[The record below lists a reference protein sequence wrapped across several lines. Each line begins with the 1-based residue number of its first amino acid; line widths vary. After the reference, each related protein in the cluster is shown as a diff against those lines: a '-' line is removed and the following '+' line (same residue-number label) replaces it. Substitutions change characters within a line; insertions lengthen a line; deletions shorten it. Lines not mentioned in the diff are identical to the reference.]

1 MPAIATSPVFTA
13 SIVARLPLAML
24 TIGMLVHVQQ
34 RTGSYAAAGL
44 VSGSLAVAQ
53 GAGGPALGRLVD
65 RRGQTAVLL
74 AAALV
79 SGAALAITAL
89 LPAGAPL
96 GALVVLAAVIGI
108 ATPPVGPCMR
118 ALLPGMV
125 EDADA
130 QRGAYALDSAAVEL
144 TWVSGPP
151 LVLLAGTV
159 LSTGAALVVAGAIL
173 TVSTLL
179 FAATKASR
187 AWRPEPK
194 TGADGSGA
202 LRSPGVRTL
211 VLALGSAGLLFGATE
226 VAVTAAADALG
237 GTAAAGPLLGLWGV
251 GSLIGGI
258 VVARAGGGA
267 RSGAGLAALLAVLAA
282 THLALAAAAGSM
294 IALGAVIVLAGS
306 MIAPTCATAYA
317 MVDAAAPAGT
327 TTEAFA
333 WLATA
338 IAIGTSAGAAAAGA
352 VADVSGPA
360 PTFVLAGAAGALG
373 AAITILRAGSISPA
387 PALAAC

>member
-13 SIVARLPLAML
+13 SILARLPLAML

-74 AAALV
+74 AAALI

-96 GALVVLAAVIGI
+96 GALVVLAAVIGF

-125 EDADA
+125 DGPDA
-130 QRGAYALDSAAVEL
+130 QRKAYAVDSAAVEL

-151 LVLLAGTV
+151 LVLFAGTL
-159 LSTGAALVVAGAIL
+159 LSTGAALIVAGAVM
-173 TVSTLL
+173 TVSTAL
-179 FAATKASR
+179 FASTRASR
-187 AWRPEPK
+187 AWRPETATETK
-194 TGADGSGA
+194 AGGAM
-202 LRSPGVRTL
+202 RSAGVRTL
-211 VLALGSAGLLFGATE
+211 VIALGGAGLLFGATE
-226 VAVTAAADALG
+226 VAVTAAAEQLG

-258 VVARAGGGA
+258 AVARAGGGA
-267 RSGAGLAALLAVLAA
+267 RTGAGLAALLGLLAVS
-282 THLALAAAAGSM
+282 HLALAAAAGSM
-294 IALGAVIVLAGS
+294 LALGAVIVIAGS
-306 MIAPTCATAYA
+306 MIAPTCASAYA

-338 IAIGTSAGAAAAGA
+338 IAIGTSAGAALAGV
-352 VADVSGPA
+352 VADASGPA
-360 PTFVLAGAAGALG
+360 ATFALAGAAGLAGAL
-373 AAITILRAGSISPA
+373 ACVLRAGTVTSPT
-387 PALAAC
+387 LATAC